1 MGVNGD
7 VKGAGTTNRRAKQKA
22 SRRGRAEANGAV
34 AWETVDYVPV
44 IAALIVATEGAGA
57 LRLGVT
63 RDGGAF
69 AIGVYAGDDYATEYV
84 RPNEDWDTA
93 WYEIVEGWFPDSLH
107 RYGELVQ
114 RGRQT
119 QR

>member
-7 VKGAGTTNRRAKQKA
+7 VKDKSGANRRAKQKA
-22 SRRGRAEANGAV
+22 SRRGRAAAAGSVSWSTADL
-34 AWETVDYVPV
+34 TPV

-57 LRLGVT
+57 LRLGLT

-69 AIGVYAGDDYATEYV
+69 AIGVYAGDDYATEYI
-84 RPNEDWDTA
+84 RPNEDWNTA
-93 WYEIVEGWFPDSLH
+93 WYEIVEGWFPDALH

-114 RGRQT
+114 LASQFTR
-119 QR
+119 